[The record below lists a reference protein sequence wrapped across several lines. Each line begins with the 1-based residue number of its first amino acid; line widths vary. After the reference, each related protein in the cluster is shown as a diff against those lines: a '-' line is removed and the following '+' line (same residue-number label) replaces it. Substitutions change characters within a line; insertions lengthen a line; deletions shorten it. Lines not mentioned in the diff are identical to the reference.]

1 MSRHLDENIGESA
14 DDGLQDGIDARRA
27 QWAKEL
33 PHLDT
38 RGMAILGRARWITLA
53 ARPKIEA
60 IFASYGLDTGEADV
74 LFTLLRSGP
83 PYRLRPTELY
93 KSMMISSGGVTNRIA
108 KLLKSGLVRQV
119 ASEGDGRSLPVEL
132 TKEGLTRAREA
143 FEADM
148 AVESLMLESLSGE
161 EQDHLARLLRKLA
174 LSLGS
179 SPSME

>member
-27 QWAKEL
+27 QWAMEL
-33 PHLDT
+33 PDLDT

-132 TKEGLTRAREA
+132 TEQGLTRAREA

-179 SPSME
+179 SPSMD

>member
-14 DDGLQDGIDARRA
+14 DDGLHDGIDARRA
-27 QWAKEL
+27 QWAREL
-33 PHLDT
+33 PDLDT

-132 TKEGLTRAREA
+132 TEQGLIRAREA

-148 AVESLMLESLSGE
+148 AVESLMLEGLSGD